1 VFLTKEISNIMSQQ
15 LTLSNR
21 VMGSLIGSAVGDA
34 LGAPC
39 ECLHYQK
46 ILKEYGDFQ
55 GMADLIAAK
64 AGWDWLPVG
73 TVTDD
78 TVLAD
83 LLLDCILANDG
94 IMDAHLFAKQWELFE
109 QPIPNPGGAPVIR
122 LNQMHFIERIPYF
135 RNQLREIKK
144 RELGHGEA
152 NATNAIMYIG
162 PVGLL
167 CAGDPNKA
175 ALMAA
180 DVTAVNQHGGPRDVA
195 AGYAAGL
202 AECFVSG
209 ATVDSVIETVVTFTR
224 DFMHTRE
231 INAMLDLA
239 KKCQN
244 CAEFIR
250 RYYTEIVGPV
260 IPFQDVQH
268 LDQMHWKFKSEPICN
283 SWNSAEIL
291 GPTLATF
298 LITRGEDAPAMM
310 LACAKIGRDADTI
323 CRCAGGLIGA
333 WRGIDCIPADW
344 RELVFKRNPWLRL
357 EEKGNALVDLI
368 RRRTGLLGSQLL
380 ELSAD
385 ARG

>member
-1 VFLTKEISNIMSQQ
+1 MSSP
-15 LTLSNR
+15 LGLSDR

-39 ECLHYQK
+39 ECLHYRK
-46 ILKEYGDFQ
+46 ILMEYGDFQ
-55 GMADLIAAK
+55 GFSDLMAVK
-64 AGWDWLPVG
+64 AGWSWLPLG

-83 LLLDCILANDG
+83 LLLDAILANDG
-94 IMDAHLFAKQWELFE
+94 VLDAHLFAQQWDAFE
-109 QPIPNPGGAPVIR
+109 TPVPNPGGAPVVR
-122 LNQMHFIERIPYF
+122 LNQMHFIERIPYL
-135 RNQLREIKK
+135 RNQLRGINK

-152 NATNAIMYIG
+152 NATNAVMYIG

-202 AECFVSG
+202 AACFVPG
-209 ATVDSVIETVVTFTR
+209 ATVDRVIETAVAFTR
-224 DFMHTRE
+224 DFQHTRE

-239 KKCQN
+239 RTCKDCD
-244 CAEFIR
+244 AFIR
-250 RYYTEIVGPV
+250 RYYEEIIGPV
-260 IPFQDVQH
+260 IPFQDIEH
-268 LDQMHWKFKSEPICN
+268 LDKMHWWFKDQPICN
-283 SWNSAEIL
+283 SWNSSEIL

-310 LACAKIGRDADTI
+310 LACARIGRDADTI

-333 WRGIDCIPADW
+333 WRGVESIPADW
-344 RELVFKRNPWLRL
+344 RDLFFARNPWLRL
-357 EEKGNALVDLI
+357 EEKGRALTDVI
-368 RRRTGLLGSQLL
+368 CRRAGVLGSHLL
-380 ELSAD
+380 ALST
-385 ARG
+385 GQ

>member
-1 VFLTKEISNIMSQQ
+1 M
-15 LTLSNR
+15 
-21 VMGSLIGSAVGDA
+21 GSAVGDA

-46 ILKEYGDFQ
+46 ILKEYGDFK
-55 GMADLIAAK
+55 GFADLAAVK
-64 AGWDWLPVG
+64 AGWSWLPLG

-83 LLLDCILANDG
+83 VLMDAILANEG
-94 IMDAHLFAKQWELFE
+94 VLDAHLFAKQWEAFE
-109 QPIPNPGGAPVIR
+109 TPVANPGGDPVIR
-122 LNQMHFIERIPYF
+122 LNQMHFIERIPYL
-135 RNQLREIKK
+135 RNKLRQINK

-202 AECFVSG
+202 AACFEPG
-209 ATVDSVIETVVTFTR
+209 ATVDSVIETAVAFTR
-224 DFMHTRE
+224 DFKHTRE
-231 INAMLDLA
+231 IKAMLDLA
-239 KKCQN
+239 RTCKDCD
-244 CAEFIR
+244 EFIR
-250 RYYTEIVGPV
+250 RYYAEIIGPV
-260 IPFQDVQH
+260 IPFQDIEH
-268 LDQMHWKFKSEPICN
+268 LDRMHWWFKDQPICN
-283 SWNSAEIL
+283 TWNSSEIL
-291 GPTLATF
+291 GPALATF

-323 CRCAGGLIGA
+323 CRCVGGLIGA
-333 WRGIDCIPADW
+333 WRGVDSIPAEW
-344 RELVFKRNPWLRL
+344 RELVLKRNPWLRL
-357 EEKGNALVDLI
+357 EEKGRALTDLI
-368 RRRTGLLGSQLL
+368 RRRAGVLGAQLRAL
-380 ELSAD
+380 
-385 ARG
+385 GTV